1 MTAILFGS
9 IGTIVDTSELQRTSF
24 NQAFAEHGLEWSW
37 SRDEY
42 TEMLSQS
49 GGANRISA
57 FAESRGEKVDA
68 DAILA
73 SKSVIFQTAMDGA
86 DLIARPGVAETI
98 RRARGDGVKVGLV
111 TTTSNDNVNSMIG
124 AVNNL
129 ELADFDVVLSR
140 SDVDQPKPNAEAY
153 DVAIG
158 RLELS
163 PSDCIAIEDNVDG
176 VTSAHDAGLV
186 CIAFPNQNTV
196 DHDFSNAVHTTDAI
210 DFDEAMKHLES
221 T

>member
-24 NQAFAEHGLEWSW
+24 NQAFAEHGLAWSW
-37 SRDEY
+37 SRDVY
-42 TEMLSQS
+42 TEMLSTS
-49 GGANRISA
+49 GGASRIAA
-57 FAESRGEKVDA
+57 FAESRGEEVDA
-68 DAILA
+68 AAVLA
-73 SKSVIFQTAMDGA
+73 SKSTIFQTAMDGA

-111 TTTSNDNVNSMIG
+111 TTTSHDNVNSMIG
-124 AVNNL
+124 AVDNL
-129 ELADFDVVLSR
+129 DLGDFDVVLSR
-140 SDVDQPKPNAEAY
+140 SDVDLPKPDAEAY
-153 DVAIG
+153 IVAMG

-176 VTSAHDAGLV
+176 VTSAIEAGLV

-196 DHDFSNAVHTTDAI
+196 DHDFTNAVLTIDAI
-210 DFDEAMKHLES
+210 EFDEAMKHLGS

>member
-9 IGTIVDTSELQRTSF
+9 IGTIVDTSELQRKSF
-24 NQAFAEHGLEWSW
+24 NQAFAEHGLDWSW
-37 SRDEY
+37 GRNEY
-42 TEMLSQS
+42 TDMLSTS
-49 GGANRISA
+49 GGADRIA
-57 FAESRGEKVDA
+57 AYAESRDHEIDA
-68 DAILA
+68 AAIHA
-73 SKSVIFQTAMDGA
+73 SKSTIFQTAMAIA

-129 ELADFDVVLSR
+129 DLGDFDVVLSR
-140 SDVDQPKPNAEAY
+140 SDVDLPKPDAEAY
-153 DVAIG
+153 IVAVR

-163 PSDCIAIEDNVDG
+163 PRDCIAIEDNVDG
-176 VTSAHDAGLV
+176 VTSAIDAGLV

-196 DHDFSNAVHTTDAI
+196 DHDFTNAVLTTDAI